1 MLFETR
7 DREYTAQILKRR
19 TAGIIT
25 ALHQWVPCGNTTF
38 VVHEPVVKPPSMFD
52 ADAYTIRARIRVQM
66 MYGAGLSRPKIPP
79 LTF

>member
-7 DREYTAQILKRR
+7 DREYTAQILKRGTSTYDFEGTSR
-19 TAGIIT
+19 IG
-25 ALHQWVPCGNTTF
+25 WRVCGNTTF
-38 VVHEPVVKPPSMFD
+38 IVHEPVKPPSVVDRF
-52 ADAYTIRARIRVQM
+52 RVQM